1 MKKVLLLSLLIIYL
15 AQGTALTGQK
25 IVILHTNDLHSRLTG
40 FAPELDYTPL
50 SVNNDKTV
58 GGFARIASI
67 LENERAGDKGITLV
81 VDAGDFL
88 MSHVLRVRH
97 RTRLV
102 GGQGV
107 TAAAAPEV
115 ALPALA
121 KTLRRARSR

>member
-1 MKKVLLLSLLIIYL
+1 MKKVLLLSLLIFYL

-67 LENERAGDKGITLV
+67 LKNEKAG
-81 VDAGDFL
+81 
-88 MSHVLRVRH
+88 R
-97 RTRLV
+97 
-102 GGQGV
+102 
-107 TAAAAPEV
+107 
-115 ALPALA
+115 
-121 KTLRRARSR
+121 